1 MWARACQRDFPTTEV
16 ALVGQT
22 LEDSSEA
29 KRFVFIF
36 SIVVFVLP
44 FGFYLLA
51 LVSCRCDTNV
61 CGNIGN
67 VFILACTLIE
77 IIFQIVLIIY
87 QSQTIALLK
96 TVNPALISYA
106 VDNSCSDGPL

>member
-44 FGFYLLA
+44 FLLYLCGTA
-51 LVSCRCDTNV
+51 WCHCNTSV
-61 CGNIGN
+61 CGKIGS
-67 VFILACTLIE
+67 VYILVCTLIE

-87 QSQTIALLK
+87 QSQTISILK

-106 VDNSCSDGPL
+106 VDN